1 MGCREAKQKVETNT
15 ITNEIEGVPSQQQ
28 KLDVM
33 IRTIDV
39 HIMSP
44 NDLQYLVPKKV
55 LGKTSIVCVGGKAM
69 EGDLGEFLFM
79 HVGDMAKVVGVGLN
93 WAKVVVTKEFGVNVI
108 QEDESIWTKLWCL
121 KHFVPRIITILNP
134 KQKLV
139 AHPNSAKTNGVE
151 LETNHGCVYVEDD
164 KEENA
169 HACFPLVFQLA
180 EHIGLGRKNAMKIK
194 EVSGE
199 GSSGSTKH
207 GVDTRRE
214 LKRKNVATSSGS
226 RRETRRNEDD
236 EGSEDASKD
245 PPSPLDPSLSVGPQD
260 EEERTLIVNVYPK
273 AGELSVTLC
282 KGQKIPPS
290 ICPTLVFKFQWK
302 GECRMIMSEATT
314 PCDFGRMKN
323 EAIKNGFSFYQ
334 DNITVS
340 LNCKD
345 EDRDA
350 ARVIEPQV
358 QNVEYV
364 KKTMVDT
371 STTVNNSGHQF
382 ASQIGSVVMPHAM
395 HNFPFHFQ
403 GSYGYTSS
411 RGVNL
416 ALGSTREISFPQLD
430 CFFVYDQSIPKELR
444 FNFRYPQNILQEIA
458 SNDLSEIKTENT
470 FGPTILGNWVNL
482 NMNEESPYVFRVV
495 RHIVSKKY
503 LRTSSKHVGDPPRKH
518 YEINF
523 HRSTDTHVPIA
534 EGSEVHP
541 LTEQLYKVKL
551 KVNHAMTH
559 MPRKVK
565 TILLSDSNMIIKDV
579 MEMSPSITKTT

>member
-1 MGCREAKQKVETNT
+1 
-15 ITNEIEGVPSQQQ
+15 
-28 KLDVM
+28 
-33 IRTIDV
+33 
-39 HIMSP
+39 
-44 NDLQYLVPKKV
+44 
-55 LGKTSIVCVGGKAM
+55 
-69 EGDLGEFLFM
+69 
-79 HVGDMAKVVGVGLN
+79 
-93 WAKVVVTKEFGVNVI
+93 
-108 QEDESIWTKLWCL
+108 
-121 KHFVPRIITILNP
+121 
-134 KQKLV
+134 
-139 AHPNSAKTNGVE
+139 
-151 LETNHGCVYVEDD
+151 
-164 KEENA
+164 
-169 HACFPLVFQLA
+169 
-180 EHIGLGRKNAMKIK
+180 MKMK

-199 GSSGSTKH
+199 RSSGSTKH
-207 GVDTRRE
+207 GVNTRRQ
-214 LKRKNVATSSGS
+214 LKRKNVASSSGS
-226 RRETRRNEDD
+226 RQETRKNESD
-236 EGSEDASKD
+236 EGSKD
-245 PPSPLDPSLSVGPQD
+245 PSGDPPNPLDPSLLVGPQD

-273 AGELSVTLC
+273 AGELSITLC

-302 GECRMIMSEATT
+302 GECKMIMSEVAT
-314 PCDFGRMKN
+314 PCDFGRMKD

-334 DNITVS
+334 DNITIS

-350 ARVIEPQV
+350 ARVIERHV

-371 STTVNNSGHQF
+371 STTINNSGHQF
-382 ASQIGSVVMPHAM
+382 ASQIGSVAMPPAI

-430 CFFVYDQSIPKELR
+430 GFFVYDQSIQKELM

-458 SNDLSEIKTENT
+458 SSDLSEIKTKNT

-482 NMNEESPYVFRVV
+482 NMNKESPYVFRVV

-503 LRTSSKHVGDPPRKH
+503 LRTSLKHVGDPPRKH

-523 HRSTDTHVPIA
+523 DRSIDKHVPID

-541 LTEQLYKVKL
+541 FTKQLYKVKL

-565 TILLSDSNMIIKDV
+565 TVELSDSIRIIKDV
-579 MEMSPSITKTT
+579 MEMSPSTTKTT